1 MKNSIASLIM
11 RKRNGAFTSSNN
23 SNMSNVNKSAGF
35 EYMKVG
41 AGQGVRIED
50 VPSFS

>member
-35 EYMKVG
+35 ECMKVG
-41 AGQGVRIED
+41 SGQGVRIED
-50 VPSFS
+50 VPSF